1 MRVMFADAI
10 VHFFTEGT
18 PSGADHILSGSGEG
32 NHGVYAPFQLTI
44 PTIITISMNIPHI
57 SSKGFIPARHSRNSE
72 IPNPASIKIP

>member
-10 VHFFTEGT
+10 VHFFTEGS

-32 NHGVYAPFQLTI
+32 NHGVYAPFLLTI